1 MSLSETAIKNSVGA
15 TLLTIAVALAGAMAF
30 HVLPVAPLPSVDFPT
45 IQVQALLPGASPQT
59 MATSVGTPLE
69 RQFGHIASL
78 TQMTSS
84 SFLGQTT
91 IVLQFNLN
99 RNIDAATRDVQAAI
113 NAAASYLPADLPSK
127 PTYRKVN
134 PADPPVLILALT
146 SKVKT
151 PGQLYDAADSIL
163 EQKLSTIQGVGQ
175 VLVGG
180 GALPS
185 VRVELNPTQLRHL
198 GISLEQVRSVLAAA
212 NTNSPTGEFADDN
225 QAWTIST
232 TDQLLKAS
240 EYKPLI
246 VGYHNGTAVTLSDVA
261 EVDDSVQNVRAS
273 GYSDLNRAILVII
286 WRAPGANVIDTVDRV
301 YAALP
306 ALKASIPA
314 SIDLRVVLDR
324 TTSIRAS
331 VKDVEGALL
340 ISVCLVVMVVF
351 LFLRNLRATLIPGV
365 AVPISLIGT
374 FGVMYLCGFSI
385 DNLSL
390 MALTISTGFVVDDAI
405 VVVEN
410 ISRYLEQ
417 GMRPYE
423 AAVKGTREI
432 GFTVISISL
441 SLIAVFIPILLMG
454 GIVGRLFREF
464 AITLSTAVAVSMAI
478 SLTTTPMMCAK
489 LLRHQEASE
498 HSAIYN
504 STERLF
510 DWVLNRY
517 ETSLKWVLR
526 HSRLMLGVALMTLAV
541 NIYMFYIIPKGF
553 FPEQDN
559 GRLVGAVV
567 ADQDTSFQ
575 AMNRR
580 LKGLI
585 KNVLGD
591 PTVDNVLAFTGTN
604 GATNTATMYVAL
616 KPRGQRKLS
625 AQQVIAEIRKKV
637 SRQAGLSLYLQAQQD
652 LTIGGRSANAEYQYT
667 LMSNDLD
674 LLMSTAPK
682 LVAKLRQ
689 LPQLTDVSS
698 DQQYNGLA
706 ANLTLDRTTAS
717 RLGLSAQ
724 GIDNTLYDAFGQR
737 EVSTMY
743 TQLNQYYVVMEVAPE
758 FWQNPDT
765 LKLIHLASNVAQPV
779 SATSAS
785 SSGSSSATGSEAA
798 STAAGSSTFTPTAGA
813 MIGGIQSTSDSS
825 TALPPNATTDLV
837 SGVGSTTGSSTAN
850 FVTSGSTT
858 SEVPGVTSTSAS
870 SSGTSASTSSSGTAT
885 MASQPAVSSS
895 NTTATDN
902 GQSIIPGNASAPN
915 SGVTIVGT
923 NSSGTSVTGVII
935 SSNTNAASDSMV
947 PLSTFSRSTIST
959 TPLTVNHQGQFPAV
973 TISFNLAPGVSLGD
987 AIELI
992 TQAEQDIRLPA
1003 GIWTTFAGTA
1013 QAFQASLTNEPM
1025 LILAALLSVYIVL
1038 GILYESYVHPITIL
1052 STLPSAGVGALLALW
1067 LCGIELS
1074 VIALIG
1080 IILLI
1085 GIVKKNAI
1093 MMIDFA
1099 LEAERNQGKSSED
1112 AIYQACILRFRPI
1125 MMTTMAAL
1133 LGGLPLALGTGYG
1146 SELRRPLGVAI
1157 VGGLIVSQ
1165 LLTLFTTPVIYLYL
1179 DSLRLWGLRLFKRGA
1194 GYRAAPTAVKA

>member
-1 MSLSETAIKNSVGA
+1 MGT
-15 TLLTIAVALAGAMAF
+15 TLLTIAIALAGIVAF
-30 HVLPVAPLPSVDFPT
+30 YALPVAPLPAVDFPT
-45 IQVQALLPGASPQT
+45 IQVQAQLPGASPQT

-91 IVLQFNLN
+91 IVLQFDLS

-113 NAAASYLPADLPSK
+113 NAASSYLPANLPSK

-134 PADPPVLILALT
+134 PSDPPVLILALT
-146 SKVKT
+146 SKVKN

-163 EQKLSTIQGVGQ
+163 EQKLSTIEGVGQ
-175 VLVGG
+175 VVVGG
-180 GALPS
+180 GALPA

-198 GISLEQVRSVLAAA
+198 GISLEQVRSVLASA

-246 VGYHNGTAVTLSDVA
+246 VGYHNGTAVTLSEVADV
-261 EVDDSVQNVRAS
+261 EDSVQNVRAS
-273 GYSDLNRAILVII
+273 GYADLNRAILVII

-324 TTSIRAS
+324 TTSIRSS
-331 VKDVEGALL
+331 VKDVEGTLL
-340 ISVCLVVMVVF
+340 ISICLVVMVVF
-351 LFLRNLRATLIPGV
+351 LFLRNVRATIIPGI

-417 GMRPYE
+417 ARMSPYQ
-423 AAVKGTREI
+423 AAVKGTQEI
-432 GFTVISISL
+432 GFTVVSISL
-441 SLIAVFIPILLMG
+441 SLVAVFIPILLMG
-454 GIVGRLFREF
+454 GLVGRLFREF
-464 AITLSTAVAVSMAI
+464 AITLSTAVAVSMVI

-489 LLRHQEASE
+489 LLRNQKTIE
-498 HSAIYN
+498 HGRIYN
-504 STERLF
+504 LSEQFF
-510 DWVLNRY
+510 DWMLNRY
-517 ETSLKWVLR
+517 EVGLKWVLK
-526 HSRLMLGVALMTLAV
+526 HSRLTLGVALLILAL
-541 NIYMFYIIPKGF
+541 NIYLFYVTPKGF

-580 LKGLI
+580 LKRLI
-585 KNVLGD
+585 KTVLSD
-591 PTVDNVLAFTGTN
+591 PNVDNSLAFTGTN

-616 KPRGQRKLS
+616 KPRNQRKLT
-625 AQQVIAEIRKKV
+625 AQQVIGEIRKKAV
-637 SRQAGLSLYLQAQQD
+637 NQAGLSLYLQAQQD

-667 LMSNDLD
+667 LMSNNLD
-674 LLMSTAPK
+674 LLMNWAPK
-682 LVAKLRQ
+682 LLARLQ
-689 LPQLTDVSS
+689 ALPQLTDVSS
-698 DQQYNGLA
+698 DQQYKGLA
-706 ANLTLDRTTAS
+706 ANLTVDRDTAS
-717 RLGLSAQ
+717 RLGLSASA
-724 GIDNTLYDAFGQR
+724 IDNTLYDAFGQR

-743 TQLNQYYVVMEVAPE
+743 TQLNQYYVVMEVAPQ

-779 SATSAS
+779 ASAASS
-785 SSGSSSATGSEAA
+785 SSGSSGTGAVVSSNEVA
-798 STAAGSSTFTPTAGA
+798 STPLVASTFTPPATGMTAG
-813 MIGGIQSTSDSS
+813 ILSTSDSS
-825 TALPPNATTDLV
+825 TAPAASSTTGMVNGV
-837 SGVGSTTGSSTAN
+837 SSTTGSSTAN
-850 FVTSGSTT
+850 FVTSGSTIAAL
-858 SEVPGVTSTSAS
+858 PGVTSTTSDTDTDDSTTSDTTTASQGGSS
-870 SSGTSASTSSSGTAT
+870 SSGTTAT
-885 MASQPAVSSS
+885 
-895 NTTATDN
+895 N
-902 GQSIIPGNASAPN
+902 GQSIVLGNSSAPN
-915 SGVTIVGT
+915 NGVTMLGT
-923 NSSGTSVTGVII
+923 NSNATSPGAII
-935 SSNTNAASDSMV
+935 STNTTNSSSTMV
-947 PLSTFSRSTIST
+947 PIGTFSSSSIST

-987 AIELI
+987 SVELI
-992 TQAEQDIRLPA
+992 NQAEQDIHLPA

-1013 QAFQASLTNEPM
+1013 QAFQASLSNEPI

-1052 STLPSAGVGALLALW
+1052 STLPSAGVGALLALRI
-1067 LCGIELS
+1067 CGIDLS

-1093 MMIDFA
+1093 LMIDFA
-1099 LEAERNQGKSSED
+1099 LDAERNQGKSSED

-1133 LGGLPLALGTGYG
+1133 LGGLPLAVGTGYG

-1165 LLTLFTTPVIYLYL
+1165 MLTLFTTPVIYLYL
-1179 DSLRLWGLRLFKRGA
+1179 DRLRLWGLSLFKRGA
-1194 GYRAAPTAVKA
+1194 ADRAAPAPLKA

>member
-1 MSLSETAIKNSVGA
+1 MSISETTIKNSVGT
-15 TLLTIAVALAGAMAF
+15 TLLTIALALAGIVAF
-30 HVLPVAPLPSVDFPT
+30 YALPVAPLPAVDFPT

-91 IVLQFNLN
+91 IVLQFDLN

-134 PADPPVLILALT
+134 PADPPVLIMALT

-175 VLVGG
+175 VVVGG

-185 VRVELNPTQLRHL
+185 VRVELNPTQLRHM
-198 GISLEQVRSVLAAA
+198 GISLEQVRSVLASA

-232 TDQLLKAS
+232 TDQLLKAA

-246 VGYHNGTAVTLSDVA
+246 VGYHNGTAVTLSEVADV
-261 EVDDSVQNVRAS
+261 EDSVQNVRAS
-273 GYSDLNRAILVII
+273 GYVDLNRAILVII

-306 ALKASIPA
+306 ALKASIPQ

-331 VKDVEGALL
+331 VKDVEGTLL
-340 ISVCLVVMVVF
+340 ISICLVVMVVF
-351 LFLRNLRATLIPGV
+351 LFLRNLRATTIPGL

-417 GMRPYE
+417 GMSPYK
-423 AAVKGTREI
+423 AAVKGTQEI

-441 SLIAVFIPILLMG
+441 SLVAVFIPILLMG
-454 GIVGRLFREF
+454 GLVGRLFREF
-464 AITLSTAVAVSMAI
+464 AITLSTAVVVSMVV

-489 LLRHQEASE
+489 LLRHQTASE
-498 HSAIYN
+498 HGGMYN
-504 STERLF
+504 SSERIF

-517 ETSLKWVLR
+517 EISLKWVLQ
-526 HSRLMLGVALMTLAV
+526 HSRLTLGVAFAILAL
-541 NIYMFYIIPKGF
+541 NIYLFYVIPKGF

-559 GRLVGAVV
+559 GRLIGAVV

-580 LKGLI
+580 LKRLI
-585 KNVLGD
+585 KTVLD
-591 PTVDNVLAFTGTN
+591 NENIDNVLAFTGTN
-604 GATNTATMYVAL
+604 GATNTATMYIAL
-616 KPRGQRKLS
+616 KPRNQRKLT
-625 AQQVIAEIRKKV
+625 AQQIIAQIRKQATK
-637 SRQAGLSLYLQAQQD
+637 QAGLSLYLQAQQD
-652 LTIGGRSANAEYQYT
+652 LTIGGRQANALYQYT

-674 LLMSTAPK
+674 LLMNSAPK
-682 LVAKLRQ
+682 LLAKLRS

-706 ANLTLDRTTAS
+706 ANVTLDRDTAS
-717 RLGLSAQ
+717 RLGLSAS

-743 TQLNQYYVVMEVAPE
+743 TQLNQYYVVMEVAPQ

-765 LKLIHLASNVAQPV
+765 LKLIHIASNVARPV
-779 SATSAS
+779 ASTASAS
-785 SSGSSSATGSEAA
+785 SSATTAAAA
-798 STAAGSSTFTPTAGA
+798 STVAGMSTYVPTAGVMSA
-813 MIGGIQSTSDSS
+813 GIQ
-825 TALPPNATTDLV
+825 
-837 SGVGSTTGSSTAN
+837 STTGSSTAASPSSTTGM
-850 FVTSGSTT
+850 VTGVSSTSGSSTASIAETTT
-858 SEVPGVTSTSAS
+858 SEVSGVTSTSSDTDTDDSSANDSTTASTTAAS
-870 SSGTSASTSSSGTAT
+870 SSGTSAASSA
-885 MASQPAVSSS
+885 
-895 NTTATDN
+895 
-902 GQSIIPGNASAPN
+902 QSVILGNSSAPTN
-915 SGVTIVGT
+915 GVTIL
-923 NSSGTSVTGVII
+923 GTSSTGGSATAGAII
-935 SSNTNAASDSMV
+935 SSNTTNASSTMV
-947 PLSTFSRSTIST
+947 PIGTFSSSAIST

-987 AIELI
+987 AVALI
-992 TQAEQDIRLPA
+992 NQADQDIHLPA

-1013 QAFQASLTNEPM
+1013 QAFQASLSDEPM

-1052 STLPSAGVGALLALW
+1052 STLPSAGVGALLALR
-1067 LCGIELS
+1067 LCGIDLS
-1074 VIALIG
+1074 VIAVIG

-1112 AIYQACILRFRPI
+1112 AIYQACVLRFRPI

-1133 LGGLPLALGTGYG
+1133 LGGLPLALGSGYG

-1165 LLTLFTTPVIYLYL
+1165 MLTLFTTPVIYLYL
-1179 DSLRLWGLRLFKRGA
+1179 DSLRLWGLRLFKRPA
-1194 GYRAAPTAVKA
+1194 DHRAAPEAVKV